1 MGVFTQ
7 GRLDKKLKCNSLRYN
22 KFISIKFALT
32 STLIFN
38 NSSTN
43 KKLHKDA
50 LTKRGNSKYQSYT
63 NCQNPICLPKY
74 NQANYN

>member
-22 KFISIKFALT
+22 KFISIKFALI

-50 LTKRGNSKYQSYT
+50 LTKRENLKY
-63 NCQNPICLPKY
+63 
-74 NQANYN
+74 